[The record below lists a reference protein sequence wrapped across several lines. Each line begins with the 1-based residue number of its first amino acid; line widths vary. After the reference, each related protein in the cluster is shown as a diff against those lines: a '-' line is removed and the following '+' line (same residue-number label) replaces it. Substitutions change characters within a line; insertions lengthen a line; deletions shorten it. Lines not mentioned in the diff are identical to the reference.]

1 MVWNPPTDD
10 NGPDPGG
17 GSSLFSITGAVG
29 DVPRPGEKKDASDG
43 TLSMAERRPVIDSVG
58 QPDARA
64 DTTDASDTD
73 SGASGSK
80 VGLLMLVVVVV
91 GLAATNGGW

>member
-1 MVWNPPTDD
+1 MVWNPPDD
-10 NGPDPGG
+10 APDPGG
-17 GSSLFSITGAVG
+17 DEPLFSFSGAMG
-29 DVPRPGEKKDASDG
+29 DVPRPGEKKTGDG

-73 SGASGSK
+73 GGASGSK

-91 GLAATNGGW
+91 GLAATNGGG